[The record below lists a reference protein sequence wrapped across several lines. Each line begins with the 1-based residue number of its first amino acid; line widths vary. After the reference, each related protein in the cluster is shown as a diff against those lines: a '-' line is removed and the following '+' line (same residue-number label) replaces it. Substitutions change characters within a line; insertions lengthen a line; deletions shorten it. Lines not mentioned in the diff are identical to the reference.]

1 MTGKLL
7 IGKMH
12 LVSIVF
18 LFICNVLSLKL
29 SAQVL
34 FEGYSKISL
43 GGQFIG
49 FAIQKYEYDVQKKNF
64 ISSSLIKYNELGGS
78 TTESLKAYANEALE
92 PISYNY
98 NLLTPTGIKTI
109 EASVKKDLLT
119 IVTVESANSIA
130 SSGVPEAADKSPVT
144 SGKSAKSKKNDKT
157 KSMEKSKSADKAKS
171 NDNTKTTKREI
182 QLPKGS
188 FFSTF
193 LAYVILKNPQGLKL
207 NSKYEYQAVAE
218 EDGGV
223 YKGSATV
230 QSEET
235 FKGLHVFKILNE
247 FKDAQFTS
255 LTTDKGEMIYTTASP
270 DKSLVLELM
279 AEPSSAMGGLT
290 VSSDNLRLL
299 FGSIPEGKVNALS
312 SLPSAPAS
320 TSISNKATTMPS
332 TTVLTSDSPMPTAP
346 TAAPVNSTS
355 EAPSKLKKLEPQFPP
370 DYPSKEK
377 KGAPPGK
384 GIQTKSE
391 E

>member
-1 MTGKLL
+1 MKGKLL
-7 IGKMH
+7 IGKVH
-12 LVSIVF
+12 LISMVF
-18 LFICNVLSLKL
+18 LFMSNALSVKL

-64 ISSSLIKYNELGGS
+64 ISTSLIKYNELGGS

-98 NLLTPTGIKTI
+98 NLLTPTGVKTI
-109 EASVKKDLLT
+109 EASVKKGLLT
-119 IVTVESANSIA
+119 LITMEKANSIA
-130 SSGVPEAADKSPVT
+130 SAGVSEDADKPAIP
-144 SGKSAKSKKNDKT
+144 SGKGAKSKKNDKT
-157 KSMEKSKSADKAKS
+157 KSTEKLKAADKTKS

-218 EDGGV
+218 EDGGL

-235 FKGLHVFKILNE
+235 FKGLHVFKILNV
-247 FKDAQFTS
+247 FKETQFTS
-255 LTTDKGEMIYTTASP
+255 LTTEKGEMIYTTASP

-279 AEPSSAMGGLT
+279 ADPSSAMGGLT

-299 FGSIPEGKVNALS
+299 FGGIPEGKVNALLS
-312 SLPSAPAS
+312 TATPA
-320 TSISNKATTMPS
+320 A
-332 TTVLTSDSPMPTAP
+332 PTAP
-346 TAAPVNSTS
+346 VDPTS

-370 DYPSKEK
+370 DYPAKEK

-384 GIQTKSE
+384 GIQTKPGE
-391 E
+391 